1 MLVMIVRQDQSKEE
15 TESKQA
21 SKQASGASQ
30 AKKENKR

>member
-21 SKQASGASQ
+21 SGASQ